1 MSQTNDEL
9 KREFEKVVDLL
20 IQIESARES
29 ISSLL
34 KDIKAEYNI
43 EIPVARRVAN
53 VMRKNS
59 RAEEEEKWN
68 EFNELL
74 DSVILC
80 LILFLDYLLLS

>member
-20 IQIESARES
+20 IQIETARDS

-34 KDIKAEYNI
+34 KDIKDEYNI

-74 DSVILC
+74 DSVT
-80 LILFLDYLLLS
+80 

>member
-20 IQIESARES
+20 VQIESARES

-59 RAEEEEKWN
+59 RAEEEEKCN

-74 DSVILC
+74 DSVI
-80 LILFLDYLLLS
+80 

>member
-20 IQIESARES
+20 VQIESARES

-59 RAEEEEKWN
+59 RAEEEE
-68 EFNELL
+68 
-74 DSVILC
+74 
-80 LILFLDYLLLS
+80 

>member
-20 IQIESARES
+20 VQIESARES

-53 VMRKNS
+53 VMSKNT
-59 RAEEEEKWN
+59 RAEEEAKWT

-74 DSVILC
+74 DSVI
-80 LILFLDYLLLS
+80 